1 MNEDSQNP
9 PSFLLQTFLILQA
22 IFRRKDDP
30 QIRLEDGRIFLDRE
44 ELRLPD
50 VSLSEAQLK
59 DRVRELARRVGLPDV
74 SAHPLAE
81 IWQIELAKRSYS
93 ARELI
98 ECGRFASFQRDPH
111 EADPVKR
118 WRDEFL
124 PRLADHL
131 PDLNAV
137 ERFDNMATPEDREK
151 KIELAPILED
161 WPRRILEDPYWK
173 YAETPLPDMEPL
185 ALDDVWV
192 DLFLSDPLELPEE
205 RRLVESFEMRDERQ
219 RWLTEPATFVLERIY
234 GATALIGPPGCG
246 KTTLLKWFARQLIA
260 NPQGRFLLPLF
271 APLRKYARARF
282 DNTSTPPGDL
292 LEFALR
298 QCGVTHPAQLR
309 MWTTTISYLTGG
321 DRSRVLMMLDGW
333 DEVPA
338 EYREPLLKEIDDLA
352 YGFAILITSRPSGF
366 PRLLPVNHFYEI
378 ASLSHDSSERLI
390 RRWFTAAG
398 AEAQAEAVLSHL
410 DEHPDLRRM
419 ARNPFLLS
427 LLCGICRRQTEYSAI
442 SRASLYRQAINLIV
456 AHHNRHYPRAI
467 TGLEQ
472 RQIERLA
479 LWLQADAP
487 GAPRYVFDRADAQ
500 ACLNETASLETV
512 LPSRLL
518 SQLHLDQESFHFLHT
533 TFQEYLAARGLLAEA
548 PAKIERRLQTRAY
561 DLGWQ
566 EILCFAAGEAD
577 DEMIKRV
584 FWQRLSAMARQPDRF
599 GLIFVRLARFI
610 AEAGARDGGKALLGV
625 DLREELW
632 RAIERGAETN
642 TFVDAYAEVDPAG
655 LLERIEKRLSAPCD
669 DASRARYLRARGR
682 VKSRENS
689 QTLVNTILQ
698 GDDHAAAIASYTGH
712 RVLDA
717 EGFNALRAAV
727 GDETLSERQRIRAMR
742 TLANLRDSSVTATLR
757 GIAAGASNSLS
768 IEAIKAL
775 GRIGDGAASSA
786 LSELLSET
794 GDPAR
799 QALLIP
805 ALGDARDPVARD
817 RLIEEIVSR
826 LPDDPLAP
834 AALEALPG
842 KPFYAG
848 TETVAELLKCDEP
861 RVRAAAAQAMGD
873 SARTV
878 YGHELARVALEDAE
892 KSVRLAA
899 LRSLVNQ
906 GGPQAIYRLAQ
917 IVNDGSRGTDEQAE
931 ALTTALLV
939 FARLN
944 ATRDAASLSLLRRLT
959 LAALQ
964 PPAGGLALAAA
975 SHAHLLGDEAAE
987 RLLEICQDDEASD
1000 TVREAACQSLARVF
1014 STWRNRH
1021 HDLKLKAADAL
1032 LGLARREPNARNDE
1046 EIPNFDARER
1056 LAQAA
1061 AHALA
1066 DIDATR
1072 LLQEQGTTSL
1082 NALAAFSVRTGC
1094 LVFEDRI
1101 IAAGGAAFAPEAEAA
1116 APDAEHYD
1124 VTLSFAGQDRR
1135 FAEELAAA
1143 LRGRGAKV
1151 FYDADETSA
1160 LWGKDLYAYLADL
1173 YQNRAQFCVMFL
1185 SRHYATALWTNHE
1198 RRAAQA
1204 RAFRESREFI
1214 LPIRLDDT
1222 PIEGVLDTTAF
1233 MRWEDYGAERIAD
1246 AIVEK
1251 LRSVSARSD
1260 APPQI

>member
-1 MNEDSQNP
+1 MNNTPENP
-9 PSFLLQTFLILQA
+9 PDFLLQTFLILQA
-22 IFRRKDDP
+22 IFRRRLVKDDP
-30 QIRLEDGRIFLDRE
+30 QVRLEDGHLFLNRE
-44 ELRLPD
+44 ELKLPAAH
-50 VSLSEAQLK
+50 LSEAQLK
-59 DRVRELARRVGLPDV
+59 DRVRELARRIGLPDV

-81 IWQIELAKRSYS
+81 IWRVELAERSLS
-93 ARELI
+93 ASELV
-98 ECGRFASFQRDPH
+98 ECGRFASFQRNPH
-111 EADPVKR
+111 EADLAKR
-118 WRDEFL
+118 WRDEFM
-124 PRLADHL
+124 PRLANHL

-137 ERFDNMATPEDREK
+137 ERFDDSATPQDREK

-161 WPRRILEDPYWK
+161 WPRRILEDSYWK
-173 YAETPLPDMEPL
+173 YAESPLPEMEPL

-192 DLFLSDPLELPEE
+192 DLFLSDPLEPLEE
-205 RRLVESFEMRDERQ
+205 GRLAESFEMRDERQ
-219 RWLTEPATFVLERIY
+219 RWLTEPAAFVLERIY

-271 APLRKYARARF
+271 VPLRKYARARF
-282 DNTSTPPGDL
+282 DNTSAPPGDL

-298 QCGVTHPAQLR
+298 QCGIIHPAQLR

-338 EYREPLLKEIDDLA
+338 EYRDLLLKEIDDLA

-390 RRWFTAAG
+390 RRWFAAAG
-398 AEAQAEAVLSHL
+398 VEAQAEAVLHHL
-410 DEHPDLRRM
+410 DEHPDLRRL

-427 LLCGICRRQTEYSAI
+427 LLCSICRRQTEYTDV
-442 SRASLYRQAINLIV
+442 SRTSLYRQAINLIV
-456 AHHNRHYPRAI
+456 AHHNRQHPRAI
-467 TGLEQ
+467 TSLEQ

-487 GAPRYVFDRADAQ
+487 NAPRYVFDRADAQ
-500 ACLNETASLETV
+500 ACLNETASLEAV

-533 TFQEYLAARGLLAEA
+533 TFQEYLAARGLLAET
-548 PAKIERRLQTRAY
+548 PTRVEQRLHQRAY
-561 DLGWQ
+561 DLNWQ
-566 EILCFAAGEAD
+566 EILCFAAGEAG
-577 DEMIKRV
+577 DEKIKRV
-584 FWQRLSAMARQPDRF
+584 FWQRLAAMAGQPDRF
-599 GLIFVRLARFI
+599 GLIFVRLTRFV
-610 AEAGARDGGKALLGV
+610 AEAGVDDGGKALLGV

-632 RAIERGAETN
+632 RAIERGIEVN
-642 TFVDAYAEVDPAG
+642 TFVDAYAEVDPAE
-655 LLERIEKRLSAPCD
+655 LLEQIKERLDDSCD
-669 DASRARYLRARGR
+669 DATRARYLRAMGR

-689 QTLVNTILQ
+689 QALVNTILQ
-698 GDDHAAAIASYTGH
+698 GDDNAAAIASYTGH

-742 TLANLRDSSVTATLR
+742 TLANLRDSSVTAVLR
-757 GIAAGASNSLS
+757 RIATSADHSLS

-786 LSELLSET
+786 LCELLSEA
-794 GDPAR
+794 GDSTR
-799 QALLIP
+799 QVLLIS

-826 LPDDPLAP
+826 LPDDPLVP
-834 AALEALPG
+834 AVLEALAA

-848 TETVAELLKCDEP
+848 TETVAELLKCDDP

-878 YGHELARVALEDAE
+878 YGHELARIALEDAE

-906 GGPQAIYRLAQ
+906 GGPQAIYSLAQ
-917 IVNDGSRGTDEQAE
+917 IVNGGSRDTNEQAE
-931 ALTTALLV
+931 ALTTSLLV

-944 ATRDAASLSLLRRLT
+944 ATRDTASLSVLQRLM
-959 LAALQ
+959 LSALQ
-964 PPAGGLALAAA
+964 PPTGELALAAA
-975 SHAHLLGDEAAE
+975 SHAHVLGDEVAE
-987 RLLEICQDDEASD
+987 RLLEICQEEEASD
-1000 TVREAACQSLARVF
+1000 AVREASCQSLARIF
-1014 STWRNRH
+1014 STWRNRDH
-1021 HDLKLKAADAL
+1021 ELKPKAADAL
-1032 LGLARREPNARNDE
+1032 LELTQREPNARNDE
-1046 EIPNFDARER
+1046 ESPNFDARSR

-1066 DIDATR
+1066 DLDATR
-1072 LLQEQGTTSL
+1072 LLRVPGTTSL

-1101 IAAGGAAFAPEAEAA
+1101 IAAAGAAFAAEAEVAVSNT
-1116 APDAEHYD
+1116 DHYD
-1124 VTLSFAGQDRR
+1124 IALSFAGQDRR

-1143 LRGRGAKV
+1143 LRERGVKV
-1151 FYDADETSA
+1151 FYDADESFD
-1160 LWGKDLYAYLADL
+1160 LWGKDLYAHLADL
-1173 YQNRAQFCVMFL
+1173 YQNRAHFCVMFL

-1198 RRAAQA
+1198 RKAAQA

-1233 MRWEDYGAERIAD
+1233 MRWEEYGAERVAD
-1246 AIVEK
+1246 TIVEK
-1251 LRSVSARSD
+1251 LRSVSA
-1260 APPQI
+1260 I